1 MHIQTSRLT
10 LQTIRE
16 DSLADLVRLLTDPI
30 VGRTYMVPDF
40 ADDAAAFARAELIQ
54 KLSRNPEKLVVGI
67 YLEHRLIG
75 LMNEVDISDGSIELG
90 YAIQSDFHNCGFA
103 TEALAAIIGHLFAA
117 GYNQVIAGAF
127 EDNTAS
133 IRVMEKCAMTRLPQT
148 DEIAYRGQIHR
159 CVYYGIG
166 REHSESL
173 QTQ

>member
-1 MHIQTSRLT
+1 MHIQTNRLT
-10 LQTIRE
+10 LQPVRV
-16 DSLADLVRLLTDPI
+16 DSLEDLARLLTDPI
-30 VGRTYMVPDF
+30 VGKTYMVPDF
-40 ADDAAAFARAELIQ
+40 ANEAAAYTLADRIRELSQ
-54 KLSRNPEKLVVGI
+54 NPEKFVLGI
-67 YLEHRLIG
+67 YLGNRLIG
-75 LMNEVDISDGSIELG
+75 LMNETDISGDSIEVG
-90 YAIQSDFHNCGFA
+90 YAIRSDLHGCGFA
-103 TEALAAIIGHLFAA
+103 TEALAAGIAYLFTA
-117 GYNQVIAGAF
+117 GYNQVKAGAF